1 MDYELM
7 GGDGRKTII
16 AEDTKLGLTQV
27 LPPAVPFGSHQF
39 PTLITP
45 GPGAT
50 SLDDL
55 P

>member
-1 MDYELM
+1 M
-7 GGDGRKTII
+7 GGNARNEVAAQSAKYGMKPF
-16 AEDTKLGLTQV
+16 
-27 LPPAVPFGSHQF
+27 LPPAVAFGSHQW

-45 GPGAT
+45 GTGPA

>member
-1 MDYELM
+1 
-7 GGDGRKTII
+7 
-16 AEDTKLGLTQV
+16 
-27 LPPAVPFGSHQF
+27 VPFGSHQW

-55 P
+55 K

>member
-1 MDYELM
+1 M
-7 GGDGRKTII
+7 KPF
-16 AEDTKLGLTQV
+16 
-27 LPPAVPFGSHQF
+27 LPPAVPFGSHQW

-45 GPGAT
+45 GAGPT